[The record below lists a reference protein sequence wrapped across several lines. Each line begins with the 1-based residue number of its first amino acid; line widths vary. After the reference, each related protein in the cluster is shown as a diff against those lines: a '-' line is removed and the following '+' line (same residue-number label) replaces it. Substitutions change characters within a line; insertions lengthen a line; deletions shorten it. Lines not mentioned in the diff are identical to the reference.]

1 MTPSSLSAPLS
12 VVQTQQEIAALVAK
26 LRINAAKEDR
36 TQTVSTEDLLGR
48 VLSVD
53 LISPINVPAHDNS
66 AMDGY
71 ALRYADLVLASETV
85 LPITGSIFAG
95 DQQIMQLP
103 PHAAMK
109 IMTGAM
115 MPGGADVVVPFEN
128 ATSDELTVTVPA
140 GLTLG
145 QNRRFAGEDL
155 TKNHVALPKHKRC
168 GPAEMG
174 LIASLGIAQV
184 EVFERLKVAIFST
197 GNELADFGQTLQP
210 GQVFDSN
217 RYTLK
222 GMLAKLDVNAID
234 LGIVRDDPT
243 ALEATL
249 RLAMTQADIVISS
262 GGVSVGEADFT
273 RSVMAKLGSIDFC
286 TVAMRP
292 GRPLAVGVIGEN
304 KLYFG
309 LPGNPVAV
317 MMTFYFFVQAAI
329 RQLAGEQYTTPP
341 LMQAISQSA
350 FRKKPGRTEYQRAY
364 VTSEVTSEGNSA
376 TDRLL
381 QPTVRST
388 GHQGSGVLS
397 SMSHSN
403 CLVVLHHEQGSVA
416 AGDLVNILT
425 FSGLL

>member
-1 MTPSSLSAPLS
+1 MTPSSLSSPLS
-12 VVQTQQEIAALVAK
+12 VAQTQQEIASLVAK
-26 LRINAAKEDR
+26 LRILCELNNR
-36 TQTVSTEDLLGR
+36 TQVVDTGNLLGR
-48 VLSVD
+48 VLSLD

-71 ALRYADLVLASETV
+71 ALRHADLLQSGETI
-85 LPITGSIFAG
+85 LPITGSAFAG
-95 DQQIMQLP
+95 DQQIMNLG
-103 PHAAMK
+103 ARSAVK

-115 MPGGADVVVPFEN
+115 MPIGADVVVPFEN
-128 ATSDELTVTVPA
+128 VTSNGDTVTVPL
-140 GLTLG
+140 GQVLG

-155 TKNHVALPKHKRC
+155 TVNHIALPKNKRC

-174 LIASLGIAQV
+174 LIASLGIASVQ
-184 EVFERLKVAIFST
+184 VFERLRVAIFST
-197 GNELADFGQTLQP
+197 GNELADFGQILLP

-222 GMLAKLDVNAID
+222 GMLARLHVDVID

-249 RLAMTQADIVISS
+249 RKAMSQANIVISS

-273 RSVMAKLGSIDFC
+273 KDVMAKLGSIDFC

-292 GRPLAVGVIGEN
+292 GRPLAVGVVGES

-329 RQLAGEQYTTPP
+329 RQMSGELYNPSP
-341 LMQAISQSA
+341 LLQARSLSK
-350 FRKKPGRTEYQRAY
+350 FRKRPGRTEYQRAF
-364 VTSEVTSEGNSA
+364 VFNDGTPQVK
-376 TDRLL
+376 
-381 QPTVRST
+381 ST
-388 GHQGSGVLS
+388 GQQGSGVLS
-397 SMSHSN
+397 SMTKAN
-403 CLVVLHHEQGSVA
+403 CLVVLSHEQSDVQE
-416 AGDLVNILT
+416 GDLVDIVTFEGIL
-425 FSGLL
+425 